1 MRAAVLTTLWR
12 DQFIAESLVVPL
24 AVVVRHKLVDSV
36 AQTSLPEENESIE
49 TLFGCRSYCSPA
61 GGCRTTGSAEY
72 SDTTRPTGSARLATF
87 VFTRR

>member
-12 DQFIAESLVVPL
+12 DQFIAEPLVVPL
-24 AVVVRHKLVDSV
+24 AVVVRHKLVDNV

-72 SDTTRPTGSARLATF
+72 SEQTLPFIASSLAL
-87 VFTRR
+87 RR